1 MQKINIV
8 EENPDLILK
17 NIIKRDSNL
26 FIVSDVANEIE

>member
-8 EENPDLILK
+8 EENLDFILK
-17 NIIKRDSNL
+17 NIIKRDLNS